1 MEKDQG
7 IISAVLLGA
16 VIMLLLFVL
25 VILLVFNHRKRYLV
39 QQNQLQR
46 IKSEKELETIKA
58 ILNTQETE
66 RKRIA
71 QNLHDSVGAD
81 LSVVQFNLTRYIHE
95 LQNTSCNIQSLA
107 EDVTAL
113 ENTIQ
118 SIRNI
123 CHDLYPLTLKRY
135 GLIERIKQSV
145 ERLNE
150 SGKIKCSFS
159 SSIDES
165 QLPFGN
171 DEKIN
176 LLRVYMEIIS
186 NTIKHASAENV
197 NITASIQSNHFDLDI
212 KHDGVPFTDSD
223 ATNKI
228 HEGNGI
234 GLSSIL
240 NRTELMQG
248 RICYTHVNGLSM
260 IKVSIPA

>member
-25 VILLVFNHRKRYLV
+25 VILLVLNHRRKYLV
-39 QQNQLQR
+39 QQNQLQL
-46 IKSEKELETIKA
+46 IKNEKELETIKA

-95 LQNTSCNIQSLA
+95 LQNTKCNIQPLA
-107 EDVTAL
+107 EEVGAL
-113 ENTIQ
+113 ETTIQ
-118 SIRNI
+118 SIRDI

-145 ERLNE
+145 QRINE
-150 SGKIKCSFS
+150 SGRINCTYF

-165 QLPFGN
+165 QLPFRN
-171 DEKIN
+171 EEKLNI
-176 LLRVYMEIIS
+176 LRVYMEIMNNI
-186 NTIKHASAENV
+186 IKHSATQNLK
-197 NITASIQSNHFDLDI
+197 ITPSINSNLFMLDFE
-212 KHDGVPFTDSD
+212 HDGIPFTDSD

-228 HEGNGI
+228 MEGNGI

-240 NRTELMQG
+240 NRTELMGG
-248 RICYTHVNGLSM
+248 RISYSNENGFSK
-260 IKVSIPA
+260 IKVSIPS